1 MLFGVATVL
10 PDRYDALM
18 ALSTVAAIIGQAQT
32 ASSWELTP
40 VIVAFVL
47 SMVGLTVTLMRYQHV
62 DSTKTREWTAA
73 QFDKTNRQFEKT
85 NRQFEKTNRETRE
98 WTAAQ
103 FEKTNRET
111 ARQFDLVR
119 ADIRGIGDS
128 LNDARER
135 LARIE
140 GRLDAT
146 HPQPDGNDGE
156 DDRDAA

>member
-1 MLFGVATVL
+1 MLFKVATVL
-10 PDRYDALM
+10 PGSYDALM

-47 SMVGLTVTLMRYQHV
+47 PIVGLAVTLMRYQHV
-62 DSTKTREWTAA
+62 DSTKTREWTAELIE
-73 QFDKTNRQFEKT
+73 R
-85 NRQFEKTNRETRE
+85 TNRETRE
-98 WTAAQ
+98 WTAEQ
-103 FEKTNRET
+103 FG
-111 ARQFDLVR
+111 LLR
-119 ADIRGIGDS
+119 ADIGTIAASLNDISAR

-156 DDRDAA
+156 DGRDAA

>member
-1 MLFGVATVL
+1 MLPG
-10 PDRYDALM
+10 RYDTLM

-40 VIVAFVL
+40 VILAFVL
-47 SMVGLTVTLMRYQHV
+47 PIAGLTVTLMRYQHV
-62 DSTKTREWTAA
+62 DNTKTREWTAELIE
-73 QFDKTNRQFEKT
+73 R
-85 NRQFEKTNRETRE
+85 
-98 WTAAQ
+98 
-103 FEKTNRET
+103 TNRET

-119 ADIRGIGDS
+119 ADIRSIGDS

-156 DDRDAA
+156 DNRDAA